1 MKLSNLYKNEISRP
15 VNPAVSVTDNNSRTI
30 QTEIDEY
37 VFTDDIILN
46 LYNLLYTFR
55 ETHKM
60 QDGKLN
66 KTHSHVG
73 VWVDGYY
80 GSGKSHF
87 LKYLSYCT
95 SPEHTDRAMKRLIDA
110 VRDIDPYDPNHKPLP
125 EVSTLEDMARWLKT
139 AMIQT
144 CSINLL
150 TYRNDNNRS
159 RRNTFLN
166 IFWSQFNRM
175 RGYNDSEFAL
185 AQHLEKALD
194 EVGQLDSWHRQ
205 MASMN
210 FDIINMPG
218 VAPALAGRYLNVA
231 IEEARKLA
239 PSLDYEGIR
248 SRILNPRDIVSPE
261 TFGQELKEYLDKQP
275 NGGKDYR
282 ILFLADEVSIFINN
296 DLGVLGQLQELVTR
310 VGELTDNRVW
320 IVCTAQQELE
330 KVITGCKVQ
339 ETTDE
344 YGKIMGRF
352 EVRKSLESTS
362 AKYITQQ
369 RILDKKPEVIPML
382 EKIYTSKKTAL
393 DNQYTLPAGYAK
405 FDSKDSFVAYYPF
418 VPFQLDL
425 VLKVFEAFQEK
436 GYVMKEVKDNQRS
449 IIRVTHATAKS
460 TKDEEVGQFMAFDQF
475 YNTMFQNSL
484 QATGTK
490 AIDNAVQ
497 AIKEYADPAFGRR
510 VVNVL
515 FMICNLLQKDS
526 QVFPATLDNLTILL
540 MNDID
545 ENKLALREKI
555 QGVTSFLVENH
566 ILRVDKTDKNVEF
579 FSFFTEEQREV
590 ARAIEMQ
597 SIDSNFLAEQL
608 TKAIFPRLLGAAK
621 NKEHYMNRDF
631 AMRYS
636 VLGRF
641 LYSGQDV
648 TVDFCFDS
656 PEANFDMHL
665 FRTNVPRNQLT
676 FFLAPQYNTDEEL
689 MKAVSWYCKVQK
701 VQSVSGNSISSTI
714 LKEFTT
720 RAEMLFTDE
729 ILPKLAQIF
738 DTCPVATGNQPL
750 SPAQLGSLHKAE
762 RYRKALDLHFLNLY
776 NKASMVQGSEIPSNM
791 ATLKTLIKRPVT
803 DGEYDLKPMSDAEQE
818 VSNYI
823 NRMLNMHEVTL
834 SELVREYEKAP
845 YGWNG
850 FATLYV
856 VNELVRRRM
865 YDYAFNNS
873 IDVDTNQIAATIDS
887 QQQHISLRT
896 AQLISQTLINDFISA
911 WNYIFADV
919 RSMATADGR
928 ELCRQCREGDDDH
941 SLDHRIQTY
950 NEYARKAGN
959 YPFAPA
965 LNKAIEA
972 LEGWKK
978 LRDPE
983 KFFQKMID
991 EKETGRELMEE
1002 SKKVI
1007 QFMTPQTMQRYQQVL
1022 AFLDNNRYNFDHLP
1036 DDMHDTVKALQ
1047 AIREDKLPKMQN
1059 YAQLMQKLTAA
1070 IRQQTQTLRE
1080 GVIQAFT
1087 TAYAELRKLCDE
1099 RQIEHTFLPDE
1110 EGTKAR
1116 RSQSD
1121 NLLQLKNN
1129 IDAQPFVTEWTQ
1141 KIIDEY
1147 NRRNRGPREVTVHL
1161 NCPTR
1166 KLTSEQDVDLYVAA
1180 LKQQLMDK
1188 LIEGEQNVLVMS

>member
-1 MKLSNLYKNEISRP
+1 M
-15 VNPAVSVTDNNSRTI
+15 
-30 QTEIDEY
+30 
-37 VFTDDIILN
+37 
-46 LYNLLYTFR
+46 
-55 ETHKM
+55 
-60 QDGKLN
+60 
-66 KTHSHVG
+66 
-73 VWVDGYY
+73 
-80 GSGKSHF
+80 
-87 LKYLSYCT
+87 
-95 SPEHTDRAMKRLIDA
+95 
-110 VRDIDPYDPNHKPLP
+110 
-125 EVSTLEDMARWLKT
+125 
-139 AMIQT
+139 
-144 CSINLL
+144 
-150 TYRNDNNRS
+150 
-159 RRNTFLN
+159 
-166 IFWSQFNRM
+166 
-175 RGYNDSEFAL
+175 
-185 AQHLEKALD
+185 
-194 EVGQLDSWHRQ
+194 
-205 MASMN
+205 
-210 FDIINMPG
+210 
-218 VAPALAGRYLNVA
+218 
-231 IEEARKLA
+231 
-239 PSLDYEGIR
+239 
-248 SRILNPRDIVSPE
+248 
-261 TFGQELKEYLDKQP
+261 
-275 NGGKDYR
+275 
-282 ILFLADEVSIFINN
+282 
-296 DLGVLGQLQELVTR
+296 
-310 VGELTDNRVW
+310 
-320 IVCTAQQELE
+320 
-330 KVITGCKVQ
+330 ITGCKVQ

-382 EKIYTSKKTAL
+382 EKLYTDKKTAL
-393 DNQYTLPAGYAK
+393 DNQYTLPTGYAK
-405 FDSKDSFVAYYPF
+405 FDSKETFVAYYPF

-425 VLKVFEAFQEK
+425 VLKVFEAFQAK

-484 QATGTK
+484 QATGSK
-490 AIDNAVQ
+490 AIDNAVK
-497 AIKEYADPAFGRR
+497 AIKEYADPAFGSR

-526 QVFPATLDNLTILL
+526 QVFPATLDNITILL
-540 MNDID
+540 MNNID
-545 ENKLALREKI
+545 ENKQALREKI
-555 QGVTSFLVENH
+555 QDVTSFLVENH

-590 ARAIEMQ
+590 AQAIERQ
-597 SIDSNFLAEQL
+597 SIDANFLAEQL
-608 TKAIFPRLLGAAK
+608 TKAIFPRLLGAAR
-621 NKEHYMNRDF
+621 NKERYMNRDF
-631 AMRYS
+631 AMRYG

-656 PEANFDMHL
+656 PEANIDMHL

-676 FFLAPQYNTDEEL
+676 FFLAPQYNADEEL
-689 MKAVSWYCKVQK
+689 MKAVSWFCKVQK
-701 VQSVSGNSISSTI
+701 VQSVSGNSIKSAI
-714 LKEFTT
+714 LKEFTS
-720 RAEMLFTDE
+720 RADTLFNDE

-750 SPAQLGSLHKAE
+750 SPAQLGSLHKAD

-776 NKASMVQGSEIPSNM
+776 NKAGMAQGTEFPSNM
-791 ATLKTLIKRPVT
+791 ATLKALIKRPLT

-823 NRMLNMHEVTL
+823 NRMRNMHEVTL
-834 SELVREYEKAP
+834 SELVREYERAP
-845 YGWNG
+845 YGWTDI
-850 FATLYV
+850 ATLYV

-965 LNKAIEA
+965 LTKAIEA

-1047 AIREDKLPKMQN
+1047 AIRQDKLPKMQN

-1080 GVIQAFT
+1080 GVIQAYT

-1116 RSQSD
+1116 KSQSD
-1121 NLLQLKNN
+1121 NLLLLKNN

-1147 NRRNRGPREVTVHL
+1147 NRRNSGPREVTVHL

>member
-369 RILDKKPEVIPML
+369 RILDKSPKLFRCSKRFTPARRPLLTTNIPCLLVML
-382 EKIYTSKKTAL
+382 NSTVRILLLHTIPSFPSNSIWCSRCLKHSKK
-393 DNQYTLPAGYAK
+393 
-405 FDSKDSFVAYYPF
+405 
-418 VPFQLDL
+418 
-425 VLKVFEAFQEK
+425 
-436 GYVMKEVKDNQRS
+436 
-449 IIRVTHATAKS
+449 
-460 TKDEEVGQFMAFDQF
+460 
-475 YNTMFQNSL
+475 
-484 QATGTK
+484 K
-490 AIDNAVQ
+490 A
-497 AIKEYADPAFGRR
+497 
-510 VVNVL
+510 
-515 FMICNLLQKDS
+515 M
-526 QVFPATLDNLTILL
+526 
-540 MNDID
+540 
-545 ENKLALREKI
+545 
-555 QGVTSFLVENH
+555 
-566 ILRVDKTDKNVEF
+566 
-579 FSFFTEEQREV
+579 
-590 ARAIEMQ
+590 
-597 SIDSNFLAEQL
+597 
-608 TKAIFPRLLGAAK
+608 
-621 NKEHYMNRDF
+621 
-631 AMRYS
+631 
-636 VLGRF
+636 
-641 LYSGQDV
+641 
-648 TVDFCFDS
+648 
-656 PEANFDMHL
+656 
-665 FRTNVPRNQLT
+665 
-676 FFLAPQYNTDEEL
+676 
-689 MKAVSWYCKVQK
+689 
-701 VQSVSGNSISSTI
+701 
-714 LKEFTT
+714 
-720 RAEMLFTDE
+720 
-729 ILPKLAQIF
+729 
-738 DTCPVATGNQPL
+738 
-750 SPAQLGSLHKAE
+750 
-762 RYRKALDLHFLNLY
+762 
-776 NKASMVQGSEIPSNM
+776 
-791 ATLKTLIKRPVT
+791 
-803 DGEYDLKPMSDAEQE
+803 
-818 VSNYI
+818 
-823 NRMLNMHEVTL
+823 
-834 SELVREYEKAP
+834 
-845 YGWNG
+845 
-850 FATLYV
+850 
-856 VNELVRRRM
+856 
-865 YDYAFNNS
+865 
-873 IDVDTNQIAATIDS
+873 
-887 QQQHISLRT
+887 
-896 AQLISQTLINDFISA
+896 
-911 WNYIFADV
+911 
-919 RSMATADGR
+919 
-928 ELCRQCREGDDDH
+928 
-941 SLDHRIQTY
+941 
-950 NEYARKAGN
+950 
-959 YPFAPA
+959 
-965 LNKAIEA
+965 
-972 LEGWKK
+972 
-978 LRDPE
+978 
-983 KFFQKMID
+983 
-991 EKETGRELMEE
+991 
-1002 SKKVI
+1002 
-1007 QFMTPQTMQRYQQVL
+1007 
-1022 AFLDNNRYNFDHLP
+1022 
-1036 DDMHDTVKALQ
+1036 
-1047 AIREDKLPKMQN
+1047 
-1059 YAQLMQKLTAA
+1059 
-1070 IRQQTQTLRE
+1070 
-1080 GVIQAFT
+1080 
-1087 TAYAELRKLCDE
+1087 
-1099 RQIEHTFLPDE
+1099 
-1110 EGTKAR
+1110 
-1116 RSQSD
+1116 
-1121 NLLQLKNN
+1121 
-1129 IDAQPFVTEWTQ
+1129 
-1141 KIIDEY
+1141 
-1147 NRRNRGPREVTVHL
+1147 
-1161 NCPTR
+1161 
-1166 KLTSEQDVDLYVAA
+1166 
-1180 LKQQLMDK
+1180 
-1188 LIEGEQNVLVMS
+1188 